1 MAERGTAIRRRRR
14 CESCGHR
21 FTTFERIEPVGIVV
35 VKSDGRSEPFDP
47 AKIAAGVRAATK
59 GRGVDDVEI
68 EQLALDVEDEV
79 RAEGAEVAS
88 SRIGIAVLE
97 RLRARDEVAYVRFA
111 SVYKHFDGAADFATE
126 VALLRKAD
134 PAPG

>member
-1 MAERGTAIRRRRR
+1 MAERGAAVRRRRR
-14 CESCGHR
+14 CEECDHR
-21 FTTFERIEPVGIVV
+21 FTTFERAEPVGIVV
-35 VKSDGRSEPFDP
+35 TKSDGRSEPFDP

-59 GRGVDDVEI
+59 GRGVDEAEI
-68 EQLALDVEDEV
+68 ERLALDVEDELRV
-79 RAEGAEVAS
+79 EGGEVAS

-97 RLRARDEVAYVRFA
+97 RLRARDEVSYMRFA

-134 PAPG
+134 PTPG